1 MNIKIKKKIL
11 VCMLWLCAI
20 ACFTG
25 FPWIFFSWDV
35 IHSYMGIHD
44 IPSDLTIVLFR
55 EECLFFG
62 FFCIYFLFLRNI
74 EKYKGLISFC
84 SFLVAFMGG
93 FMYLLKLHG
102 ADVNIHVVTNN
113 NKVYRI
119 MICDVNNIDERAIQ
133 IRFNRLCEQFVNN
146 SKYSSLPLEEYMI
159 PDDEDISYEITVHKK
174 RYEAVFYQKTD
185 ETFMAKQ
192 IEAAFPQYT
201 KEQLANPSEE
211 LRAEIVNFVTQYISK
226 KAVWFMINERLG
238 KYCITMY
245 YDNEY
250 NNANGEDL

>member
-1 MNIKIKKKIL
+1 
-11 VCMLWLCAI
+11 ML
-20 ACFTG
+20 
-25 FPWIFFSWDV
+25 
-35 IHSYMGIHD
+35 
-44 IPSDLTIVLFR
+44 
-55 EECLFFG
+55 
-62 FFCIYFLFLRNI
+62 
-74 EKYKGLISFC
+74 LISSLFIYAQQDVTK
-84 SFLVAFMGG
+84 FLGIPVDGSKSEMIQK
-93 FMYLLKLHG
+93 LKAKGYTSSPLDKDVLVGEFNG

-211 LRAEIVNFVTQYISK
+211 LQAEIVNFVTQYISK

>member
-1 MNIKIKKKIL
+1 
-11 VCMLWLCAI
+11 ML
-20 ACFTG
+20 
-25 FPWIFFSWDV
+25 
-35 IHSYMGIHD
+35 
-44 IPSDLTIVLFR
+44 
-55 EECLFFG
+55 
-62 FFCIYFLFLRNI
+62 
-74 EKYKGLISFC
+74 LISSLFIYAQQDVTK
-84 SFLVAFMGG
+84 FLGIPVDGRKSEMIQK
-93 FMYLLKLHG
+93 LKAKGYTSSPLDKDVLVGEFNG

>member
-1 MNIKIKKKIL
+1 
-11 VCMLWLCAI
+11 ML
-20 ACFTG
+20 
-25 FPWIFFSWDV
+25 
-35 IHSYMGIHD
+35 
-44 IPSDLTIVLFR
+44 
-55 EECLFFG
+55 
-62 FFCIYFLFLRNI
+62 
-74 EKYKGLISFC
+74 LISSLFIYAQQDVTK
-84 SFLVAFMGG
+84 FLGIAVDGSKSEMIQK
-93 FMYLLKLHG
+93 LKAKGYTSSPLDKDVLVGEFNG

>member
-1 MNIKIKKKIL
+1 MKKLLSIT
-11 VCMLWLCAI
+11 ML
-20 ACFTG
+20 
-25 FPWIFFSWDV
+25 
-35 IHSYMGIHD
+35 
-44 IPSDLTIVLFR
+44 
-55 EECLFFG
+55 
-62 FFCIYFLFLRNI
+62 
-74 EKYKGLISFC
+74 LISSLFIYAQQDVTK
-84 SFLVAFMGG
+84 FLGIPVAGSISEMIQK
-93 FMYLLKLHG
+93 LKAKGYTSSPLDKDVLVGEFNG

-250 NNANGEDL
+250 NNANGEDS

>member
-1 MNIKIKKKIL
+1 MKKLLSIT
-11 VCMLWLCAI
+11 ML
-20 ACFTG
+20 
-25 FPWIFFSWDV
+25 
-35 IHSYMGIHD
+35 
-44 IPSDLTIVLFR
+44 
-55 EECLFFG
+55 
-62 FFCIYFLFLRNI
+62 
-74 EKYKGLISFC
+74 LISSLFIYAQQDVTK
-84 SFLVAFMGG
+84 FLGIPVDGSKSEMIQK
-93 FMYLLKLHG
+93 LKAKGYTSSPLDKDVLVGEFNG

-119 MICDVNNIDERAIQ
+119 MICDVNNIDERDIQ

>member
-1 MNIKIKKKIL
+1 
-11 VCMLWLCAI
+11 ML
-20 ACFTG
+20 
-25 FPWIFFSWDV
+25 
-35 IHSYMGIHD
+35 
-44 IPSDLTIVLFR
+44 
-55 EECLFFG
+55 
-62 FFCIYFLFLRNI
+62 
-74 EKYKGLISFC
+74 LISSLFIYAQQDVTK
-84 SFLVAFMGG
+84 FLGIPVDGSKSEMIQK
-93 FMYLLKLHG
+93 LKAKGYTSSPLDKDVLVGEFNG

-174 RYEAVFYQKTD
+174 RYEAVFYQQTD

>member
-1 MNIKIKKKIL
+1 
-11 VCMLWLCAI
+11 ML
-20 ACFTG
+20 
-25 FPWIFFSWDV
+25 
-35 IHSYMGIHD
+35 
-44 IPSDLTIVLFR
+44 
-55 EECLFFG
+55 
-62 FFCIYFLFLRNI
+62 
-74 EKYKGLISFC
+74 LISSLFIYAQQDVTK
-84 SFLVAFMGG
+84 FLGIPVDGSKSEMIQK
-93 FMYLLKLHG
+93 LKAKGYTSSPLDKDVLVGEFNG

-250 NNANGEDL
+250 NRANGEDL

>member
-1 MNIKIKKKIL
+1 MKKLLSIT
-11 VCMLWLCAI
+11 ML
-20 ACFTG
+20 
-25 FPWIFFSWDV
+25 
-35 IHSYMGIHD
+35 
-44 IPSDLTIVLFR
+44 
-55 EECLFFG
+55 
-62 FFCIYFLFLRNI
+62 
-74 EKYKGLISFC
+74 LISSLFIYAQQDVTK
-84 SFLVAFMGG
+84 FLGIPVDGSKSEMIQK
-93 FMYLLKLHG
+93 LKAKGYTSSPLDKDVLVGEFNG

-226 KAVWFMINERLG
+226 KVFGL
-238 KYCITMY
+238 
-245 YDNEY
+245 
-250 NNANGEDL
+250 

>member
-1 MNIKIKKKIL
+1 MKKLLSIT
-11 VCMLWLCAI
+11 ML
-20 ACFTG
+20 
-25 FPWIFFSWDV
+25 
-35 IHSYMGIHD
+35 
-44 IPSDLTIVLFR
+44 
-55 EECLFFG
+55 
-62 FFCIYFLFLRNI
+62 
-74 EKYKGLISFC
+74 LISSLFIYAQQDVTK
-84 SFLVAFMGG
+84 FLGIPVDGSKSEMIQK
-93 FMYLLKLHG
+93 LKAKGYTSSPLDKDVLVGEFNG

>member
-1 MNIKIKKKIL
+1 
-11 VCMLWLCAI
+11 ML
-20 ACFTG
+20 
-25 FPWIFFSWDV
+25 
-35 IHSYMGIHD
+35 
-44 IPSDLTIVLFR
+44 
-55 EECLFFG
+55 
-62 FFCIYFLFLRNI
+62 
-74 EKYKGLISFC
+74 LISSLFIYAQQDVTK
-84 SFLVAFMGG
+84 FLGIPVDGSKSEMIQK
-93 FMYLLKLHG
+93 LKAKGYTSSPLDKDVLVGEFNG

-250 NNANGEDL
+250 NNANGADL

>member
-1 MNIKIKKKIL
+1 
-11 VCMLWLCAI
+11 ML
-20 ACFTG
+20 
-25 FPWIFFSWDV
+25 
-35 IHSYMGIHD
+35 
-44 IPSDLTIVLFR
+44 
-55 EECLFFG
+55 
-62 FFCIYFLFLRNI
+62 
-74 EKYKGLISFC
+74 LISSLFIYAQQDVTK
-84 SFLVAFMGG
+84 FLGIPVDGSKSEMIQK
-93 FMYLLKLHG
+93 LKAKGYTSSPLDKDVLVGEFNG

-211 LRAEIVNFVTQYISK
+211 PRAEIVNFVTQYISK

>member
-1 MNIKIKKKIL
+1 
-11 VCMLWLCAI
+11 ML
-20 ACFTG
+20 
-25 FPWIFFSWDV
+25 
-35 IHSYMGIHD
+35 
-44 IPSDLTIVLFR
+44 
-55 EECLFFG
+55 
-62 FFCIYFLFLRNI
+62 
-74 EKYKGLISFC
+74 LISSLFIYAQQDVTK
-84 SFLVAFMGG
+84 FLGIPVDGSKSEMIQK
-93 FMYLLKLHG
+93 LKAKGYTSSPLDKDVLVGEFNG

-119 MICDVNNIDERAIQ
+119 MICDVNNIDESAIQ

>member
-1 MNIKIKKKIL
+1 
-11 VCMLWLCAI
+11 ML
-20 ACFTG
+20 
-25 FPWIFFSWDV
+25 
-35 IHSYMGIHD
+35 
-44 IPSDLTIVLFR
+44 
-55 EECLFFG
+55 
-62 FFCIYFLFLRNI
+62 
-74 EKYKGLISFC
+74 LISSLFIYAQQDVTK
-84 SFLVAFMGG
+84 FLGIPVDGSKSEMIQK
-93 FMYLLKLHG
+93 LKAKGYTSSPLDKDVLVGEFNG

-211 LRAEIVNFVTQYISK
+211 LRAEIVNCDTYISK

-250 NNANGEDL
+250 NNAMVKIYN

>member
-1 MNIKIKKKIL
+1 MKKLLSIT
-11 VCMLWLCAI
+11 ML
-20 ACFTG
+20 
-25 FPWIFFSWDV
+25 
-35 IHSYMGIHD
+35 
-44 IPSDLTIVLFR
+44 
-55 EECLFFG
+55 
-62 FFCIYFLFLRNI
+62 
-74 EKYKGLISFC
+74 LISSLFIYAQQDVTK
-84 SFLVAFMGG
+84 FLGIPVDGSKSEMIQK
-93 FMYLLKLHG
+93 LKAKGYTSSPLDKDVLVGEFNG

-238 KYCITMY
+238 KY
-245 YDNEY
+245 
-250 NNANGEDL
+250 

>member
-1 MNIKIKKKIL
+1 
-11 VCMLWLCAI
+11 ML
-20 ACFTG
+20 
-25 FPWIFFSWDV
+25 
-35 IHSYMGIHD
+35 
-44 IPSDLTIVLFR
+44 
-55 EECLFFG
+55 
-62 FFCIYFLFLRNI
+62 
-74 EKYKGLISFC
+74 LISSLFIYAQQDVTK
-84 SFLVAFMGG
+84 FLGIPVDGSKSEMIQK
-93 FMYLLKLHG
+93 LKAKGYTSSPLDKDVLVGEFNG

-159 PDDEDISYEITVHKK
+159 PDDEDIFYEITVHKK

>member
-1 MNIKIKKKIL
+1 
-11 VCMLWLCAI
+11 ML
-20 ACFTG
+20 
-25 FPWIFFSWDV
+25 
-35 IHSYMGIHD
+35 
-44 IPSDLTIVLFR
+44 
-55 EECLFFG
+55 
-62 FFCIYFLFLRNI
+62 
-74 EKYKGLISFC
+74 LISSLFIYAQQDVTK
-84 SFLVAFMGG
+84 FLGIPVDGSKSEMIQK
-93 FMYLLKLHG
+93 LKAKGYTSSPLDKDVLVGEFNG

-211 LRAEIVNFVTQYISK
+211 LRAEIVNFVTQYISN
-226 KAVWFMINERLG
+226 KAVLFMINERLG

>member
-1 MNIKIKKKIL
+1 
-11 VCMLWLCAI
+11 ML
-20 ACFTG
+20 
-25 FPWIFFSWDV
+25 
-35 IHSYMGIHD
+35 
-44 IPSDLTIVLFR
+44 
-55 EECLFFG
+55 
-62 FFCIYFLFLRNI
+62 
-74 EKYKGLISFC
+74 LISSLFIYAQQDVTK
-84 SFLVAFMGG
+84 FLGIPVDGSKSEMIQK
-93 FMYLLKLHG
+93 LKAKGYTSSPLDKDVLVGEFNG

-192 IEAAFPQYT
+192 IEDAFPQNT

>member
-1 MNIKIKKKIL
+1 
-11 VCMLWLCAI
+11 ML
-20 ACFTG
+20 
-25 FPWIFFSWDV
+25 
-35 IHSYMGIHD
+35 
-44 IPSDLTIVLFR
+44 
-55 EECLFFG
+55 
-62 FFCIYFLFLRNI
+62 
-74 EKYKGLISFC
+74 LISSLFIYAQQDVTK
-84 SFLVAFMGG
+84 FLGIPVDGSKSEMIQK
-93 FMYLLKLHG
+93 LKAKGYTSSPLDKDVLVGEFNG

-192 IEAAFPQYT
+192 IKAAFPQYT

>member
-1 MNIKIKKKIL
+1 MKKLLSIT
-11 VCMLWLCAI
+11 ML
-20 ACFTG
+20 
-25 FPWIFFSWDV
+25 
-35 IHSYMGIHD
+35 
-44 IPSDLTIVLFR
+44 
-55 EECLFFG
+55 
-62 FFCIYFLFLRNI
+62 
-74 EKYKGLISFC
+74 LISSLFIYAQQDVTK
-84 SFLVAFMGG
+84 FLGIPVDGSKSEMIQK
-93 FMYLLKLHG
+93 LKAKGYTSSPLDKDVLVGEFNG

-238 KYCITMY
+238 KYCITIY

>member
-1 MNIKIKKKIL
+1 
-11 VCMLWLCAI
+11 ML
-20 ACFTG
+20 
-25 FPWIFFSWDV
+25 
-35 IHSYMGIHD
+35 
-44 IPSDLTIVLFR
+44 
-55 EECLFFG
+55 
-62 FFCIYFLFLRNI
+62 
-74 EKYKGLISFC
+74 LISSLFIYAQQDVTK
-84 SFLVAFMGG
+84 FLGIPVDGSKSEMIQK
-93 FMYLLKLHG
+93 LKAKGYTSSPLDKDVLVGEFNG

-238 KYCITMY
+238 KYCIMMY

>member
-1 MNIKIKKKIL
+1 MKKLLSIT
-11 VCMLWLCAI
+11 ML
-20 ACFTG
+20 
-25 FPWIFFSWDV
+25 
-35 IHSYMGIHD
+35 
-44 IPSDLTIVLFR
+44 
-55 EECLFFG
+55 
-62 FFCIYFLFLRNI
+62 
-74 EKYKGLISFC
+74 LISSLFIYAQQDVTK
-84 SFLVAFMGG
+84 FLGIPVDGSKSEMIQK
-93 FMYLLKLHG
+93 LKAKGYTSSPLDKDVLVGEFNG

-226 KAVWFMINERLG
+226 KAVRFMINERLG

>member
-1 MNIKIKKKIL
+1 
-11 VCMLWLCAI
+11 ML
-20 ACFTG
+20 
-25 FPWIFFSWDV
+25 
-35 IHSYMGIHD
+35 
-44 IPSDLTIVLFR
+44 
-55 EECLFFG
+55 
-62 FFCIYFLFLRNI
+62 
-74 EKYKGLISFC
+74 LISSLFIYAQQDVTK
-84 SFLVAFMGG
+84 FLGIPVDGSKSEMIQK
-93 FMYLLKLHG
+93 LKAKGYTSSPLDKDVLVGEFNG

-174 RYEAVFYQKTD
+174 CYESVFYQKTD

>member
-1 MNIKIKKKIL
+1 
-11 VCMLWLCAI
+11 ML
-20 ACFTG
+20 
-25 FPWIFFSWDV
+25 
-35 IHSYMGIHD
+35 
-44 IPSDLTIVLFR
+44 
-55 EECLFFG
+55 
-62 FFCIYFLFLRNI
+62 
-74 EKYKGLISFC
+74 LISSLFIYAQQDVTK
-84 SFLVAFMGG
+84 FLGIPVDGSKSEMIQK
-93 FMYLLKLHG
+93 LKAKGYTSSPLDKDVLVGEFNG

-159 PDDEDISYEITVHKK
+159 PDDEDISYKITVHKK

>member
-1 MNIKIKKKIL
+1 MKKLLSIT
-11 VCMLWLCAI
+11 ML
-20 ACFTG
+20 
-25 FPWIFFSWDV
+25 
-35 IHSYMGIHD
+35 
-44 IPSDLTIVLFR
+44 
-55 EECLFFG
+55 
-62 FFCIYFLFLRNI
+62 
-74 EKYKGLISFC
+74 LISSLFIYAQQDVTK
-84 SFLVAFMGG
+84 FLGIPVDGSKSEMIQK
-93 FMYLLKLHG
+93 LKAKGYTSSPLDKDVLVGEFNG

-245 YDNEY
+245 YDK
-250 NNANGEDL
+250 

>member
-1 MNIKIKKKIL
+1 
-11 VCMLWLCAI
+11 ML
-20 ACFTG
+20 
-25 FPWIFFSWDV
+25 
-35 IHSYMGIHD
+35 
-44 IPSDLTIVLFR
+44 
-55 EECLFFG
+55 
-62 FFCIYFLFLRNI
+62 
-74 EKYKGLISFC
+74 LISSLFIYAQQDVTK
-84 SFLVAFMGG
+84 FLGIPVDGSKSEMIQK
-93 FMYLLKLHG
+93 LKAKGYTSSPLDKDVLVGEFNG

-113 NKVYRI
+113 NRVYRI

>member
-1 MNIKIKKKIL
+1 
-11 VCMLWLCAI
+11 ML
-20 ACFTG
+20 
-25 FPWIFFSWDV
+25 
-35 IHSYMGIHD
+35 
-44 IPSDLTIVLFR
+44 
-55 EECLFFG
+55 
-62 FFCIYFLFLRNI
+62 
-74 EKYKGLISFC
+74 LISSLFIYAQQDVTK
-84 SFLVAFMGG
+84 FLGIPVDGSKSEMIQK
-93 FMYLLKLHG
+93 LKAKGYTSSPLDKDVLVGEFNG

-159 PDDEDISYEITVHKK
+159 PDDEDISYEITIHKK

>member
-1 MNIKIKKKIL
+1 
-11 VCMLWLCAI
+11 ML
-20 ACFTG
+20 
-25 FPWIFFSWDV
+25 
-35 IHSYMGIHD
+35 
-44 IPSDLTIVLFR
+44 
-55 EECLFFG
+55 
-62 FFCIYFLFLRNI
+62 
-74 EKYKGLISFC
+74 LISSLFIYAQQDVTK
-84 SFLVAFMGG
+84 FLGIPVDGSKSEMIQK
-93 FMYLLKLHG
+93 LKAKGYTSSPLDKDVLVGEFNG

-174 RYEAVFYQKTD
+174 CYESVFYQKTD

-201 KEQLANPSEE
+201 KEQLAIPSEE

>member
-1 MNIKIKKKIL
+1 MKKLLSIT
-11 VCMLWLCAI
+11 ML
-20 ACFTG
+20 
-25 FPWIFFSWDV
+25 
-35 IHSYMGIHD
+35 
-44 IPSDLTIVLFR
+44 
-55 EECLFFG
+55 
-62 FFCIYFLFLRNI
+62 
-74 EKYKGLISFC
+74 LISSLFIYAQQDVTK
-84 SFLVAFMGG
+84 FLGIPVDGSKSEMIQK
-93 FMYLLKLHG
+93 LKAKGYTSSPLDKDVLVGEFNG

-192 IEAAFPQYT
+192 IEAAFPQYK
-201 KEQLANPSEE
+201 KEQLCESSEE

-226 KAVWFMINERLG
+226 KLFGL
-238 KYCITMY
+238 
-245 YDNEY
+245 
-250 NNANGEDL
+250 

>member
-1 MNIKIKKKIL
+1 MKKLLSIT
-11 VCMLWLCAI
+11 ML
-20 ACFTG
+20 
-25 FPWIFFSWDV
+25 
-35 IHSYMGIHD
+35 
-44 IPSDLTIVLFR
+44 
-55 EECLFFG
+55 
-62 FFCIYFLFLRNI
+62 
-74 EKYKGLISFC
+74 LISSLFIYAQQDVTK
-84 SFLVAFMGG
+84 FLGIPVDGSKSEMIQK
-93 FMYLLKLHG
+93 LKAKGYTSSPLDKDVLVGEFNG

-192 IEAAFPQYT
+192 IEAAFPQFT

>member
-1 MNIKIKKKIL
+1 
-11 VCMLWLCAI
+11 ML
-20 ACFTG
+20 
-25 FPWIFFSWDV
+25 
-35 IHSYMGIHD
+35 
-44 IPSDLTIVLFR
+44 
-55 EECLFFG
+55 
-62 FFCIYFLFLRNI
+62 
-74 EKYKGLISFC
+74 LISSLFIYAQQDVTK
-84 SFLVAFMGG
+84 FLGIPVDGSKSEMIQK
-93 FMYLLKLHG
+93 LKAKGYTSSPLDKDVLVGEFNG
-102 ADVNIHVVTNN
+102 ADVNIRVVTNN

>member
-1 MNIKIKKKIL
+1 MKKLLSIT
-11 VCMLWLCAI
+11 ML
-20 ACFTG
+20 
-25 FPWIFFSWDV
+25 
-35 IHSYMGIHD
+35 
-44 IPSDLTIVLFR
+44 
-55 EECLFFG
+55 
-62 FFCIYFLFLRNI
+62 
-74 EKYKGLISFC
+74 LISSLFIYAQQDVTK
-84 SFLVAFMGG
+84 FLGIPVDGSKSEMIQK
-93 FMYLLKLHG
+93 LKAKGYTSSPLDKDVLVGEFNG

-211 LRAEIVNFVTQYISK
+211 LRAEMVNFVTKYISK

>member
-1 MNIKIKKKIL
+1 MKKLLSIT
-11 VCMLWLCAI
+11 ML
-20 ACFTG
+20 
-25 FPWIFFSWDV
+25 
-35 IHSYMGIHD
+35 
-44 IPSDLTIVLFR
+44 
-55 EECLFFG
+55 
-62 FFCIYFLFLRNI
+62 
-74 EKYKGLISFC
+74 LISSLFIYAQQDVTK
-84 SFLVAFMGG
+84 FLGIPVDGSKSEMIQK
-93 FMYLLKLHG
+93 LKAKGYTSSPLDKDVLVGEFNG

-238 KYCITMY
+238 KYCIRCIMIMNTIMQMVKI
-245 YDNEY
+245 Y
-250 NNANGEDL
+250 N

>member
-1 MNIKIKKKIL
+1 MKKLLSIT
-11 VCMLWLCAI
+11 ML
-20 ACFTG
+20 
-25 FPWIFFSWDV
+25 
-35 IHSYMGIHD
+35 
-44 IPSDLTIVLFR
+44 
-55 EECLFFG
+55 
-62 FFCIYFLFLRNI
+62 
-74 EKYKGLISFC
+74 LISSLFIYAQQDVTK
-84 SFLVAFMGG
+84 FLGIPVDGSKSEMIQK
-93 FMYLLKLHG
+93 LKAKGYTSSPLDKDVLVGEFNG

-133 IRFNRLCEQFVNN
+133 IMFNRLCEQFVNN

>member
-1 MNIKIKKKIL
+1 
-11 VCMLWLCAI
+11 ML
-20 ACFTG
+20 
-25 FPWIFFSWDV
+25 
-35 IHSYMGIHD
+35 
-44 IPSDLTIVLFR
+44 
-55 EECLFFG
+55 
-62 FFCIYFLFLRNI
+62 
-74 EKYKGLISFC
+74 LISSLFIYAQQDVTK
-84 SFLVAFMGG
+84 FLGIPVDGSKSEMIQK
-93 FMYLLKLHG
+93 LKAKGYTSSPLDKDVLVGEFNG

-133 IRFNRLCEQFVNN
+133 IRFNRLCEQFVDN